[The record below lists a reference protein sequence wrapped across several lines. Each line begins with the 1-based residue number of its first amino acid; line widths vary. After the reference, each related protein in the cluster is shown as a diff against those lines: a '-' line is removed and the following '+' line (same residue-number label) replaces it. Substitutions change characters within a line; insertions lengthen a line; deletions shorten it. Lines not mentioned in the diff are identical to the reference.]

1 MAWKIKHIHI
11 ENFKLFLKP
20 FDLTP
25 EGKNVLM
32 YGENGSGKS
41 SIYWAIYTHFQSALK
56 QPTAE
61 DAGKYFVADHPD
73 NLRNLYDR
81 EGARS
86 GIDITFV
93 DSEDRTKGY
102 TDASW
107 SINTSG
113 ADDFMKKTVFA
124 SDFMNYKF
132 LSAIFD
138 FKNSKPVDLFRIFE
152 EEVFPFLSI
161 GKPCYDLTGQAMG
174 NSGADYWWKYIQEC
188 YNTAGRLNKRSPESS
203 VYTHDEVWN
212 TYQNLISDFNNGLQ
226 VQLTE
231 IADAANQK
239 LQEFRMPVKVSLTLE
254 KAAFDKKIPETVRSY
269 DGRFYLP
276 KIILTAQLLDATG
289 NPVSEKQIEHP
300 RSFFNEAKLTRMALA
315 LRLAVFDRKLQDE
328 DCAQV
333 ILVDDLLISL
343 DMSNRLLVV
352 QKLLDYVDRY
362 QLFIFTHDRAFYDL
376 ICDSIDQR
384 NRSKDWKY
392 YEMYAIDEEVSISH
406 VPEPWNVEPK
416 IAEKLN
422 HIQQARA
429 FFSHYEYFA
438 SANSLRKECEK
449 HLQRLYPTKWTLA
462 MKEDGTTSLIN
473 LNGLIQK
480 LKEFYK
486 RFGFDPVPTPN
497 IDQYRKRIL
506 NPASHNDD
514 KAKIFRSELVIAI
527 DEISKF
533 ERIKKVVISSL
544 EDIGTRRFVMTID
557 KDAHH
562 IVFEFEPMEE
572 WSKLEYE
579 GKAYFEGINVKPIH
593 IEGMGLKVNKEHTV
607 LSVFNRACK
616 YAGFDEG
623 LYPDMGDTIIEKSTG
638 IKLKDIAP
646 EL

>member
-203 VYTHDEVWN
+203 VYTHDEGWN
-212 TYQNLISDFNNGLQ
+212 TYQNLIGDFNNGLQ

-254 KAAFDKKIPETVRSY
+254 KAAFDKKVPETVRSY

-289 NPVSEKQIEHP
+289 NPVSEKPIEHP

-333 ILVDDLLISL
+333 ILVDDLLLSL

-352 QKLLDYVDRY
+352 QKLLDYIDRY

-384 NRSKDWKY
+384 NKAKEWKY

-406 VPEPWNVEPK
+406 VPEPWIN
-416 IAEKLN
+416 EKKDHL
-422 HIQQARA
+422 QQARA
-429 FFSHYEYFA
+429 SFSQYDYFA

-449 HLQRLYPTKWTLA
+449 QLKRLYPHNWTLA
-462 MKEDGTTSLIN
+462 PKPDGTISELN
-473 LNGLIQK
+473 LNAMDLK
-480 LKEFYK
+480 LHQFYD
-486 RFGFDPVPTPN
+486 RFAFSVSPTPN

-514 KAKIFRSELVIAI
+514 KAKVFRSELIIAI
-527 DEISKF
+527 DEISHLREISKHL
-533 ERIKKVVISSL
+533 IVGANDVNSKVFCIDVAHNEKSVHAEFKMMEKLSVI
-544 EDIGTRRFVMTID
+544 
-557 KDAHH
+557 
-562 IVFEFEPMEE
+562 
-572 WSKLEYE
+572 EYQ
-579 GKAYFEGINVKPIH
+579 GVNYFESVEIEIISIIGQTMRMEDRALRNVWKSICTFVGFGPENFPH
-593 IEGMGLKVNKEHTV
+593 IEDVITDKESGV
-607 LSVFNRACK
+607 
-616 YAGFDEG
+616 
-623 LYPDMGDTIIEKSTG
+623 
-638 IKLKDIAP
+638 KLKDLP
-646 EL
+646 FLD